1 MKLKKRFL
9 FLIVFTVAAV
19 LFSALFMMN
28 VGNKYSLLISADN
41 LIYSDY
47 EKYTYDEIE
56 KCLADATVTFDDEK
70 ENIVKINKISFDRSS
85 KIVKFDIS
93 AFDKGES
100 CLNVS
105 YKLNGKQNTYLIP
118 LKVTYF
124 NIIINKSLFDFSG
137 SLAVEVVILLVLLV
151 FTIITGYSF
160 FEKIKL
166 AEYSYDMIL
175 YGGVSLFCLH
185 QFLYAM
191 TTFFQ
196 YAQYYN
202 GMCYFGDTRYV
213 YNVNICFCKQCFSY
227 YPRGLPPV
235 KYAWYHSGCGMGF
248 KHNTFLYIQ

>member
-166 AEYSYDMIL
+166 AEYS
-175 YGGVSLFCLH
+175 
-185 QFLYAM
+185 
-191 TTFFQ
+191 
-196 YAQYYN
+196 
-202 GMCYFGDTRYV
+202 
-213 YNVNICFCKQCFSY
+213 
-227 YPRGLPPV
+227 
-235 KYAWYHSGCGMGF
+235 
-248 KHNTFLYIQ
+248 